1 MNPTLVRCRP
11 PSRGQP
17 AYRFFCFDIPQI
29 AARAFPAPLAALATA
44 ACRCLVGG
52 TLSGAECAAV
62 KSLVVEDKPR
72 EQGKSQSEKTARK
85 LRRPTLDG
93 QLGCMART
101 RFRESYELLSAT
113 TLATVMSSVDTLAL
127 QVRSGLL
134 IP

>member
-1 MNPTLVRCRP
+1 MEIGDSQRTV
-11 PSRGQP
+11 
-17 AYRFFCFDIPQI
+17 FFCFDIPQI
-29 AARAFPAPLAALATA
+29 AALAFPAPLAALATA

-93 QLGCMART
+93 QLGCTART
-101 RFRESYELLSAT
+101 RSASLT
-113 TLATVMSSVDTLAL
+113 SCCLRPHWL
-127 QVRSGLL
+127 Q
-134 IP
+134 